1 MFQER
6 QTYKCACSHHAA
18 TATQSMDRGPDSNRL
33 PLPCTANCFLTD
45 RLPPFSGKCETPS
58 RKARAFTRREA
69 WGLEHLHMVSTFS
82 PHSHSPGKCATPSQK
97 PSLHMG
103 RGLRVKQQSIRSLPR
118 ARGGCKPRH
127 AFTGVVKRDLT
138 TAEANDPRA

>member
-82 PHSHSPGKCATPSQK
+82 PHSHSPLGAYHGQGEVASPDTHSPE
-97 PSLHMG
+97 LLNG
-103 RGLRVKQQSIRSLPR
+103 
-118 ARGGCKPRH
+118 
-127 AFTGVVKRDLT
+127 T
-138 TAEANDPRA
+138 